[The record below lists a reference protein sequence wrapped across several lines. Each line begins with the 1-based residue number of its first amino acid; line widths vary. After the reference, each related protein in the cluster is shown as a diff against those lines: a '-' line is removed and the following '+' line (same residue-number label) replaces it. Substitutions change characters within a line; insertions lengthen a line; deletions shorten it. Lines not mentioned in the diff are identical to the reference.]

1 MVSSLSQKMLL
12 LKMVRLFNRY
22 HPVYLFLLA
31 ITGLSGTFI
40 LFALITGIISC
51 SNKTAPPIPA
61 LPEVLGDLD
70 LKETVAGVKANKFLY
85 RMHGVIT
92 GSRNSI
98 IGYYSLDKKN
108 ALYISAF
115 TEDKQALRALEKMV
129 AKIENTKAGFTP
141 VTVDKREGRSVYRTH
156 GMGLHHF
163 FYRKDNLILWW
174 QTEPERA
181 EETLTFLLKDN
192 FGIH

>member
-1 MVSSLSQKMLL
+1 
-12 LKMVRLFNRY
+12 MVRLFNRY
-22 HPVYLFLLA
+22 HSVHLFLLA

-40 LFALITGIISC
+40 LFALTTGIISC

-61 LPEVLGDLD
+61 LPEVLGDLE
-70 LKETVAGVKANKFLY
+70 LKETVGGVKANKFLY
-85 RMHGVIT
+85 RMHGAIT

-115 TEDKQALRALEKMV
+115 SDGEQASRALEKMLTRMERSEV
-129 AKIENTKAGFTP
+129 GFTP
-141 VTVDKREGRSVYRTH
+141 VRLDKRKGRPVYLTR

-174 QTEPERA
+174 HAEPERA
-181 EETLTFLLKDN
+181 EETLTCLLKEN
-192 FGIH
+192 F

>member
-22 HPVYLFLLA
+22 HPVPISFFA
-31 ITGLSGTFI
+31 IPGRSALFI
-40 LFALITGIISC
+40 LFVLTTGIISC
-51 SNKTAPPIPA
+51 NNKTAPPIPA
-61 LPEVLGDLD
+61 LPEVLGDLE
-70 LKETVAGVKANKFLY
+70 LKETVVGVKANKFLY
-85 RMHGVIT
+85 RMHGAIT

-108 ALYISAF
+108 ALYVSAF
-115 TEDKQALRALEKMV
+115 NDDEQASRALEKMV
-129 AKIENTKAGFTP
+129 AKIEHTKAGFTP
-141 VTVDKREGRSVYRTH
+141 VTVDKQEGRSVHRTE

-174 QTEPERA
+174 QVESERA
-181 EETLTFLLKDN
+181 EGALTCLLKEN
-192 FGIH
+192 F

>member
-1 MVSSLSQKMLL
+1 
-12 LKMVRLFNRY
+12 MVRLFNRY
-22 HPVYLFLLA
+22 HSVHLFLLA

-40 LFALITGIISC
+40 LFALTTGIISC

-61 LPEVLGDLD
+61 LPEVLGDLE
-70 LKETVAGVKANKFLY
+70 LKDTVVGVKANKFLY
-85 RMHGVIT
+85 RMHGAIT

-108 ALYISAF
+108 ALYISVF
-115 TEDKQALRALEKMV
+115 TDDEQALRALEKMV
-129 AKIENTKAGFTP
+129 AKIEHTKAGFTP
-141 VTVDKREGRSVYRTH
+141 VTVDKREGRSVYRTE

-174 QTEPERA
+174 QAEPKRA
-181 EETLTFLLKDN
+181 EATLTCLLKGH
-192 FGIH
+192 FGKH